1 MLMKGLDNYEREQ
14 KARFYI
20 PTIEEEDVKIPRI
33 EDEPIKNEDPSS
45 VFVSPI
51 LGRQKINRHSHQE

>member
-1 MLMKGLDNYEREQ
+1 MKENKKRV
-14 KARFYI
+14 FYI

-51 LGRQKINRHSHQE
+51 LVAKNQSPLHQE